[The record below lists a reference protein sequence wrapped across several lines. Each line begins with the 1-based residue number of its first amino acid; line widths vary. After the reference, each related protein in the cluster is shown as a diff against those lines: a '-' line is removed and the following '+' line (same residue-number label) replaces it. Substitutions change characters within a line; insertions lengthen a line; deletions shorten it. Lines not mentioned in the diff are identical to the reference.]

1 MLEIEVPNVYE
12 NIELREIRNYFSSNR
27 DILRNFFREFSEW
40 YLSKNIIFQ
49 YSVEIEKFRKKY
61 KEKNS
66 RDLGLVYAY
75 YISCKILE
83 SFLKEKYDI
92 YIENEVIERNCHF
105 LLQAKHKE
113 GVTKEKLAKIL
124 VERLFKKNAFEVR
137 IPKPKNVCT
146 NYVSGMC
153 TKFGTDMCDGR
164 YCYDMKEKIFY
175 DPRDLLLANAENGA
189 ILIEKPKYFFSY
201 PNYLD
206 NRHSLLVVRS
216 DFILRACN
224 TELESYCYE
233 NEVGLSSYG
242 GKTLNKT
249 LFHYNM
255 CLYNYITNDH
265 KTYTFQYETSVLTC

>member
-1 MLEIEVPNVYE
+1 
-12 NIELREIRNYFSSNR
+12 
-27 DILRNFFREFSEW
+27 
-40 YLSKNIIFQ
+40 
-49 YSVEIEKFRKKY
+49 
-61 KEKNS
+61 
-66 RDLGLVYAY
+66 
-75 YISCKILE
+75 
-83 SFLKEKYDI
+83 
-92 YIENEVIERNCHF
+92 
-105 LLQAKHKE
+105 
-113 GVTKEKLAKIL
+113 
-124 VERLFKKNAFEVR
+124 
-137 IPKPKNVCT
+137 
-146 NYVSGMC
+146 MC

-175 DPRDLLLANAENGA
+175 DLRDLLLANAENAA

-265 KTYTFQYETSVLTC
+265 KTYTFQYETRGNEKISVLFLKLTDEQVEQLKKVAIDDSLISSHLNMQDYKGFYSKLKVFSHGVQSIYGEIGKEVREII